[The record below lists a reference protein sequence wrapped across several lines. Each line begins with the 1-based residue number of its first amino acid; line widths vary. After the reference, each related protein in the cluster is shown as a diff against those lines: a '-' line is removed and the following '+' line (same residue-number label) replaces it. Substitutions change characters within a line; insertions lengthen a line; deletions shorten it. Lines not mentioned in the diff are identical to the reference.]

1 VSQLE
6 LVQELQAHR
15 PVAPEALRE
24 RVRALAPA
32 IASRHRFEFNLRRLV
47 PAAGGVAL
55 AGALGVAVVIGVLHS
70 GPNVSKTQVQA
81 APKQTRAQAQHAT
94 AAQSRAAR
102 QDRALSQK
110 QLPVYR
116 AALAP
121 TSGRLQQYDAFLRVR
136 VDDQD
141 ELSRDTQDAL
151 RYTRRLGG
159 YLVWARYGAP
169 GKRGDSELALRVP
182 IGRVQAAIAHFAGYG
197 SLLNQRIVL
206 KDLQKRADKLAL
218 RIQAVESDLAAAVR
232 QGQAQRAQKDR
243 ERLATLRAQRANTL
257 HRGHFARIALTMVV
271 HKRPA
276 AAAGRF
282 DRTMDEAGSVLAREG
297 EILLYA
303 LIVAGP
309 LLLLGLLGIAGAR
322 AQRRRADQRLLERT

>member
-6 LVQELQAHR
+6 LVQELQGHR
-15 PVAPEALRE
+15 PAAPEALRE
-24 RVRALAPA
+24 RVRALAPPPP
-32 IASRHRFEFNLRRLV
+32 RRFELDLRRLV

-55 AGALGVAVVIGVLHS
+55 AGALGVAVVVGVLHS
-70 GPNVSKTQVQA
+70 GAKISKQATQKQT
-81 APKQTRAQAQHAT
+81 APKEIRTPTPHG
-94 AAQSRAAR
+94 AAL
-102 QDRALSQK
+102 QDRSLSQK
-110 QLPVYR
+110 LPVYR
-116 AALAP
+116 TALAP
-121 TSGRLQQYDAFLRVR
+121 TPGRLQQYDAFLRVR

-159 YLVWARYGAP
+159 YVVWARYGAP
-169 GKRGDSELALRVP
+169 AKHGDSELALRVP

-218 RIQAVESDLAAAVR
+218 RIQAVEADLAAAVR

-282 DRTMDEAGSVLAREG
+282 DRTIDEAGSVLAREG

-309 LLLLGLLGIAGAR
+309 LLLLGLVGIAGAR